1 MLLNFFG
8 SENAE
13 EEEVFFR
20 HQNNSFILRGEV
32 TQFKKISEAEDRTS
46 LLFQQVDPSEF
57 SEKKKRGY
65 LLTV

>member
-1 MLLNFFG
+1 MLSIFFG

-13 EEEVFFR
+13 EEGGGGLGIR
-20 HQNNSFILRGEV
+20 ITILPGEV

-57 SEKKKRGY
+57 PGKKKKGY